1 MKLPAATLVIVT
13 VQLSPD
19 NVQLAST
26 VPTVTSDEVKLTV
39 PNGVFAGVVVSAT
52 VTLQDPVVPAVSEA
66 AHETVVEVSS
76 SDGGVTIKPTVAV
89 LESGPLVPLTVT
101 VTEPAAPNTHDN
113 VEVPEPPV
121 TVAGV
126 RLHATLSTTS
136 ATSPV
141 NPFNGVIVMV
151 EVPVAPTRT
160 DTEVGSAEMLKSAI
174 EVTVKSTVAVC
185 VREPLVPVTVT
196 VTDPATVNVHER
208 VEVPEPP
215 VTVAGIRVQAALS
228 DVKATSPVNPFSGKM
243 VIIEVP
249 GEFTAIV
256 TIVGLAEMVKS
267 GRAVTMKS
275 TVAE

>member
-1 MKLPAATLVIVT
+1 MKLPAATPVIVT
-13 VQLSPD
+13 VQLPPD

-26 VPTVTSDEVKLTV
+26 VPTVTSDEVKLAV

-76 SDGGVTIKPTVAV
+76 SVGGVTIKSTVAV
-89 LESGPLVPLTVT
+89 WDSDPLVPLTTT
-101 VTEPAAPNTHDN
+101 VTDPAAPNMHDN

-121 TVAGV
+121 TVADV
-126 RLHATLSTTS
+126 RLHAALSATS

-141 NPFNGVIVMV
+141 NPFNGVMV
-151 EVPVAPTRT
+151 TLEVPAAPTRT
-160 DTEVGSAEMLKSAI
+160 ETDVGLAEMLKSAT

-196 VTDPATVNVHER
+196 VADPATVKVQER

-215 VTVAGIRVQAALS
+215 VTVAGVRVQAALS
-228 DVKATSPVNPFSGKM
+228 DVRATLPVNPFSGEM
-243 VIIEVP
+243 VIVEVP
-249 GEFTAIV
+249 REFTATV

-267 GRAVTMKS
+267 GRAVTVKS